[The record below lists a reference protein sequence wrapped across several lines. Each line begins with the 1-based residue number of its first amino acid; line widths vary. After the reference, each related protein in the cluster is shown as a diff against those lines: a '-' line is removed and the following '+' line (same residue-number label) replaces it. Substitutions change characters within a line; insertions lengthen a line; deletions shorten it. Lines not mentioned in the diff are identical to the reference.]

1 MSPPSATATSDP
13 VVGPRVVALRP
24 ELIVPPALVITTDAG
39 GSAAE
44 AIRALRTDL
53 VAQHFQAGR
62 RALTICGA
70 SAGVGCSFVAS
81 NLALALSQ
89 IGMRTLLVDANLRTP
104 ALHAIFGAAAS
115 TIGLADCLAAQ
126 EGEFGGYLHGD
137 VQPNLSVIYAG
148 GVPANPQELLAS
160 RRFHQ
165 LLEFCLRE
173 FEATVLD
180 TPPANVCADARRVSS
195 VTGYSLIVARRNLT
209 YVDDVKT
216 LATQLAAD
224 HARVVGCVLNEA

>member
-1 MSPPSATATSDP
+1 MSRQVAPGGEAE
-13 VVGPRVVALRP
+13 VVALRP
-24 ELIVPPALVITTDAG
+24 DYMLPAPLVLNSVAA

-53 VAQHFQAGR
+53 VAQHFQSGR
-62 RALTICGA
+62 RALTICGP

-89 IGMRTLLVDANLRTP
+89 IGMRTLLVDANLRSP
-104 ALHAIFGAAAS
+104 SLHSVFGATGRS
-115 TIGLADCLAAQ
+115 IGLADCLAA
-126 EGEFGGYLHGD
+126 EDGEFGSCVHGEL
-137 VQPNLSVIYAG
+137 QPNLSLIYAG
-148 GVPANPQELLAS
+148 GVPENPQELLAA
-160 RRFHQ
+160 RRFHD
-165 LLEFCLRE
+165 LLRFCLRE

-180 TPPANVCADARRVSS
+180 TPPANICADARRVSS
-195 VTGYSLIVARRNLT
+195 VTGYSLIVARRDLT

-224 HARVVGCVLNEA
+224 HARVVGCVLNDI

>member
-1 MSPPSATATSDP
+1 MTTETIAPPVDAQ
-13 VVGPRVVALRP
+13 VVALRP
-24 ELIVPPALVITTDAG
+24 DLVLPNALVLNVDGA

-44 AIRALRTDL
+44 AIRVLRTDL

-62 RALTICGA
+62 RALTVCGA

-89 IGMRTLLVDANLRTP
+89 IGMRTLLVDANLRDP
-104 ALHAIFGAAAS
+104 SLHSIFGA
-115 TIGLADCLAAQ
+115 TGPILGLADCLA
-126 EGEFGGYLHGD
+126 GDGDFGGY
-137 VQPNLSVIYAG
+137 VQAGGHPNLSVIYAG
-148 GVPANPQELLAS
+148 EPPENPQELLAG
-160 RRFHQ
+160 RRFHD

-173 FEATVLD
+173 FDATVLD

-195 VTGYSLIVARRNLT
+195 VSGYSLIVTRRDQT

-224 HARVVGCVLNEA
+224 HARVVGCVLNEV

>member
-1 MSPPSATATSDP
+1 MLPSALALGADP
-13 VVGPRVVALRP
+13 
-24 ELIVPPALVITTDAG
+24 TG
-39 GSAAE
+39 GAAE

-62 RALTICGA
+62 RALTVCGA

-89 IGMRTLLVDANLRTP
+89 IGLRTLLVDANLRSP
-104 ALHAIFGAAAS
+104 SLHSIFGAS
-115 TIGLADCLAAQ
+115 GRIIGLADCLAD
-126 EGEFGGYLHGD
+126 EESEFGAYVQGG

-148 GVPANPQELLAS
+148 GAPGNPQELLAG
-160 RRFHQ
+160 RRFLG
-165 LLEFCLRE
+165 LLGFCLRE

-180 TPPANVCADARRVSS
+180 TPPANICADARRVSS

-209 YVDDVKT
+209 YVDDVKA
-216 LATQLAAD
+216 LATQLAAN
-224 HARVVGCVLNEA
+224 HARVVGCVLNEV

>member
-1 MSPPSATATSDP
+1 MSPQAAAPAVEA
-13 VVGPRVVALRP
+13 RVVALRP
-24 ELIVPPALVITTDAG
+24 DYMLSPSLVLSADAA

-89 IGMRTLLVDANLRTP
+89 IGLRTLLVDANLRDP
-104 ALHAIFGAAAS
+104 SLHSIFGA
-115 TIGLADCLAAQ
+115 TGRIIGLADCLAAE
-126 EGEFGGYLHGD
+126 EGEFGGYVQSD
-137 VQPNLSVIYAG
+137 VQPNLSMIYAG
-148 GVPANPQELLAS
+148 DVPGNPQELLAG
-160 RRFHQ
+160 RRFHA
-165 LLEFCLRE
+165 LLGFCLRE

-180 TPPANVCADARRVSS
+180 TPPANICADARRVSS

-209 YVDDVKT
+209 YVDDVKA

-224 HARVVGCVLNEA
+224 HARVVGCVLNEV